1 MPKPVVPVVSQA
13 DRDRATL
20 AYQSQ
25 FLAGFS
31 ALSDL
36 APRVVSMPRGRV
48 TTPAETM
55 NRIVNAACAAVADA
69 SSVSGM
75 TETDEDF
82 SPLEHRLAEIV
93 LATMAASS
101 THRLRV
107 AQCVAAK
114 LASTVSL

>member
-1 MPKPVVPVVSQA
+1 MPKPVVPVVNQA
-13 DRDRATL
+13 DRDRNTL

-25 FLAGFS
+25 FLTGFS
-31 ALSDL
+31 ALSEL
-36 APRVVSMPRGRV
+36 APRVIAMPRGRI

-69 SSVSGM
+69 SSVMGM
-75 TETDEDF
+75 AETDEDF
-82 SPLEHRLAEIV
+82 SPLEHRLADIV
-93 LATMAASS
+93 IATMAASAA
-101 THRLRV
+101 HRLRV